1 MTMRI
6 STPLR
11 RCAVVGAFV
20 VAGALAR
27 PAVRAFD
34 LDVAV
39 PSGTPLDWKSELPTR
54 YVRPESLLSITRGS
68 DGDTAAP
75 LRARPV
81 VRSIDVVDP
90 SDVLTLDFA
99 GHLGFQP
106 LEMPRN
112 TTGLQAADRPYPPL
126 PDVDLYWRTTV
137 ALLQMMLHPAR
148 VLRLELQERLL
159 LTGEGALPGLE
170 AAQSLGELADE
181 VKSLRSAIGS
191 MPSKPPEP
199 IAAKDPYA
207 SMMQR
212 LVAEE
217 LCLARPYASDLVFA
231 ERLVLLRDEVVPF
244 VLPYATC
251 GHSFARRN
259 AVALL
264 ALIDSPSSSEALTH
278 ALASEDLVV
287 KVRAIQGLARRH
299 QRSAAAAM
307 RAELPTAPDPVI
319 AAALIRALGELGDAA
334 AIPLLLTTDGPGH
347 ARADLFIE
355 RLIALTRVDVASKRD
370 AVEPFLRGWLTVPK
384 DAGFL
389 RGDVNPAVR
398 RPDIPDPPDAR
409 ARVVEQLARLVAAR
423 LDPADPSRRA
433 TALEPLSLPAVTVD
447 RFSRHV
453 CATLGAVAPL
463 ARYAFVDALGTLGP
477 ASVAPLTRI
486 ANDGTC
492 ESDLRFAAL
501 QALPLQDRT
510 ALAAEL
516 ALDRGTSLSL
526 RIAALE
532 LLDDLHDA
540 RAAAVADEL
549 GPGLGMA
556 LRDADDPLEHW
567 RLLVAVQVL
576 GRRGKLTTAGLVQLL
591 HDVDPRRVPHRDSL
605 IENAKQFIADAQ
617 AAGGKKQ
624 ALYQLAVDLLSRLAG
639 DAGSAPRGF
648 GNPGVVV
655 GPDAFGADA
664 KWLVGQAEAV
674 LERPKIEAVKKAA
687 IQSIANYLKV
697 FVARWSP
704 AGRLGVDPFG
714 QVPLLETI
722 LMELARRADDAAID
736 ALAEVVRDRGHPQR
750 AAACL
755 ALGATGKKSA
765 GPHLLYTLKDGE
777 PFVRLCAYLGLKRL
791 TGKDFFVD
799 WLAADDKE
807 LERGFQEWGRWLVRG
822 R

>member
-1 MTMRI
+1 MTMRRVL
-6 STPLR
+6 TLR
-11 RCAVVGAFV
+11 LLLLAAATAAAAF
-20 VAGALAR
+20 AR

-34 LDVAV
+34 LDVAI

-54 YVRPESLLSITRGS
+54 YVRPESLLAITRGS

-191 MPSKPPEP
+191 MPSKPPEA
-199 IAAKDPYA
+199 IAARDPYA

-212 LVAEE
+212 LVADE

-231 ERLVLLRDEVVPF
+231 ERLVLLRDEIVPF
-244 VLPYATC
+244 VLPYAT
-251 GHSFARRN
+251 GSHSFARRN

-287 KVRAIQGLARRH
+287 KVRAIQGLARRR

-319 AAALIRALGELGDAA
+319 TAALIRALGELGDAA

-370 AVEPFLRGWLTVPK
+370 AVEPFLRNWLAVPK

-398 RPDIPDPPDAR
+398 PDNPDPPDAR
-409 ARVVEQLARLVAAR
+409 ARVVEQLARLVEAR
-423 LDPADPSRRA
+423 LDPADAARRA
-433 TALEPLSLPAVTVD
+433 TALEPLSQPAVTVD
-447 RFSRHV
+447 RFSHHV
-453 CATLGAVAPL
+453 CASLGAVAPL
-463 ARYAFVDALGTLGP
+463 ARYVFVEALGTLGP
-477 ASVAPLTRI
+477 ASVGPLTRI
-486 ANDGTC
+486 ANDATC

-516 ALDRGTSLSL
+516 ALDRGTGLSL

-617 AAGGKKQ
+617 AAGSKKL
-624 ALYQLAVDLLSRLAG
+624 ALHQLAVDLLSRLAG
-639 DAGSAPRGF
+639 DAGSLPRGF
-648 GNPGVVV
+648 GNPGGVV
-655 GPDAFGADA
+655 GPDAYVADA

-755 ALGATGKKSA
+755 ALGATGKRSA